1 MQSEAVAV
9 REVDVRSWPE
19 RVDLLVVDA
28 ASGRALTHFPVC
40 EGEGDVWDPRLA
52 YTDRLTDALTRSESN
67 QDYLREFYNLPAD
80 TAVRLQAASS
90 TRERIEGLLAQ
101 HGIAVGEIGLD
112 NLRGAVEQLKKLE
125 LAQLYELLC
134 DWYDVVER
142 SRHAG
147 SAQANPLSWVHR
159 AAPERACYFH
169 FIAVGLETPDE
180 PGDEDSD
187 LAYREFLRMV
197 DVELEAFTFGHLLR
211 WVYFHRSEFPARR
224 LPAMQVA
231 RVFRSAAS

>member
-1 MQSEAVAV
+1 MSSEAVAV

-28 ASGRALTHFPVC
+28 ASGRALTHYPVC
-40 EGEGDVWDPRLA
+40 EGEGAVWDPRTPYA
-52 YTDRLTDALTRSESN
+52 DRLADALKRSEGN
-67 QDYLREFYNLPAD
+67 QQYLREFYGLPEG
-80 TAVRLQAASS
+80 TTVRLQPAHL
-90 TRERIEGLLAQ
+90 TRDRIETLLSQ
-101 HGIAVGEIGLD
+101 HGLALGNVELD
-112 NLRGAVEQLKKLE
+112 NLRGAVEQLKKLDLDE
-125 LAQLYELLC
+125 LYELLC

-159 AAPERACYFH
+159 AAPDRACYFH
-169 FIAVGLETPDE
+169 FVAVGLETPDE

-197 DVELEAFTFGHLLR
+197 DVDLESFTLGHLLR

-231 RVFRSAAS
+231 RVFRPQQ